1 MRTTADFRTDK
12 RGPGEPEGSVLVFID
27 ESYEPFVAAAAVV
40 VESTEADRLDTDI
53 SAVFEKMRGWFYLDG
68 LPSFEEFRRTG
79 FHSTSNPIEVRTAF
93 VAFLAEVLSFK
104 SLIVY
109 SDGTSRPD
117 LSKKQRLMIVYDN
130 LVRDVLR
137 AYRSRPRILFHFES
151 AQSMDLYVEKVVR
164 RAGRAEHIRS
174 DVRVKFGTKRH
185 PDLLA
190 TPDYVLHIFNRWRVT
205 QGADSLILDPL
216 SHESR
221 SFRAILGSL
230 SSARSLEGAAVVR
243 RTIEADVQDGQ

>member
-1 MRTTADFRTDK
+1 MRTTADFSTDEP
-12 RGPGEPEGSVLVFID
+12 GPVDPEGSVLVFVD
-27 ESYEPFVAAAAVV
+27 ESYDPLVAAAAVV

-53 SAVFEKMRGWFYLDG
+53 SEAFEKMRGWFYLEG

-137 AYRSRPRILFHFES
+137 AYRSRPRIIFHFES
-151 AQSMDLYVEKVVR
+151 AQSMDRYVEKVVR
-164 RAGRAEHIRS
+164 RAAQVERTRS
-174 DVRVKFGTKRH
+174 DVQVRFGTKRN

-205 QGADSLILDPL
+205 QGADSLVLDPL

-230 SSARSLEGAAVVR
+230 SAARSLEGTAVVR
-243 RTIEADVQDGQ
+243 RTIETDAQDGQ